1 MFQFSKGF
9 QVFQFSKG
17 FQVFQFSKGFQ
28 MFQFSKG
35 FQVFQFSKDHLQLQL
50 FQLCHP
56 FHLNWSM
63 FVNKL
68 SLYLYLYVFKHCF
81 LLYLAAKLIGTIAK
95 KLLPQIL
102 SVLPRVVGS
111 TSAPPQGDPENH
123 IMLQRCFGGRN
134 LILEFYLHHL
144 FPFSFQQRAEQLFW
158 GTWHLK

>member
-1 MFQFSKGF
+1 MWL
-9 QVFQFSKG
+9 
-17 FQVFQFSKGFQ
+17 
-28 MFQFSKG
+28 FQFSKG

-123 IMLQRCFGGRN
+123 ITLVFWRKKFYFLNFIFITYSPFPSSKEPSSFFGV
-134 LILEFYLHHL
+134 L
-144 FPFSFQQRAEQLFW
+144 
-158 GTWHLK
+158 GT